1 MKYKSHI
8 YLLTVL
14 LIASCNN
21 DKKIVPDN
29 LRKLS
34 EKEQIE
40 IAEKRMNYNYDT
52 VVYKNEAG
60 ETITADSI
68 AKIST
73 DENFASDVYLNK
85 SNEPEII
92 IIRRAT
98 EHDKDFISQ
107 IAAIYNQEVVE
118 PVLIIDIDCAQI
130 KEILIEVYSLDQNM
144 RMDGSPFDPSIDR
157 ENLVKVISLI
167 ENCGMPTLE
176 NVNKKELLAIWLVFQ
191 HADNYHRKKYL
202 PQLKKSAE
210 NGDLRK
216 SEMALMEDRILMDDR
231 KPQIYGSQITDNEE
245 RNGWMLYDLENPES
259 VDRRR
264 ADVGLEPLNE
274 YVKQWDIEFDIKQN
288 KLN

>member
-98 EHDKDFISQ
+98 EHDKDFRSQ
-107 IAAIYNQEVVE
+107 IVEIYNQEVVE

-288 KLN
+288 K

>member
-52 VVYKNEAG
+52 VVYKNEAR

-130 KEILIEVYSLDQNM
+130 KEILIEVYPLDQNM

-288 KLN
+288 K

>member
-288 KLN
+288 K

>member
-1 MKYKSHI
+1 
-8 YLLTVL
+8 VL

-98 EHDKDFISQ
+98 EHDKDFRSQ
-107 IAAIYNQEVVE
+107 IVEIYNQEVVE

-288 KLN
+288 K

>member
-52 VVYKNEAG
+52 VVYKNEAR

-288 KLN
+288 K

>member
-98 EHDKDFISQ
+98 EHDKDFRSQ

-288 KLN
+288 K